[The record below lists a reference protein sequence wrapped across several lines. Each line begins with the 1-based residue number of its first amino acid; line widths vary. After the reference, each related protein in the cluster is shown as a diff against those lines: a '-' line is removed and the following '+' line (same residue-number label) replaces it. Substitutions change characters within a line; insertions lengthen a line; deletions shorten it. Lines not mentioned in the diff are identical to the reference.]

1 MLRTQTQRFGF
12 LLATTLFLLAGLRVY
27 NLGWIEGLGG
37 LLVQIIVALVIIIP
51 LTRWADRGDKK

>member
-12 LLATTLFLLAGLRVY
+12 LLATTLFLLVGLRVY

-37 LLVQIIVALVIIIP
+37 LLVQIIVGLVIIIP